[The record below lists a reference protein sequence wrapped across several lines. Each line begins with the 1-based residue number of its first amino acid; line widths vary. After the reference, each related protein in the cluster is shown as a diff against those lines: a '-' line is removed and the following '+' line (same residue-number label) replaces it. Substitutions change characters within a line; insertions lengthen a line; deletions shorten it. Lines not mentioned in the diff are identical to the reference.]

1 MIKKTIQMIKYYLIL
16 IANPLSDSDAAMA
29 VFQTINRLDKF
40 SRNLKVYLPGFHV
53 ADTEKADSESQIIQR
68 ITRLKSYNRE
78 YFADYHGKSPVFH
91 TYCDSV
97 GDMYFN
103 DADFSQFVFDLE
115 EKCPGYEY
123 CGKTELVVLP
133 ASKGVI
139 LYDKVVS
146 FALEAFF
153 DTGRKPLSKL
163 EDYFM
168 NVFRL
173 LLNSPQRNTLEM
185 INVLAELYCQKLGHC
200 GEISDSSIRIGLD
213 RLILEYMQWKQSDE
227 IFFISYSSKD
237 AESASALKAL
247 LESHGKCV
255 WMAPEGIPT
264 GFDYAMAIPAALRLT
279 SRFVVLLSHN
289 SAESVWVR
297 RELGRA
303 ITNRSKV
310 DGIFMDGF
318 TMDDLSAY
326 DHLSFMLENVQL
338 RCTYSSL
345 MRDDELLNKFMAQ

>member
-1 MIKKTIQMIKYYLIL
+1 MQMIKYYLIL

-68 ITRLKSYNRE
+68 IARLKSYNRE

-255 WMAPEGIPT
+255 
-264 GFDYAMAIPAALRLT
+264 
-279 SRFVVLLSHN
+279 
-289 SAESVWVR
+289 
-297 RELGRA
+297 
-303 ITNRSKV
+303 
-310 DGIFMDGF
+310 
-318 TMDDLSAY
+318 
-326 DHLSFMLENVQL
+326 
-338 RCTYSSL
+338 
-345 MRDDELLNKFMAQ
+345 